1 MATTLKFGTS
11 KTKTYDV
18 NTLKLSEKMNSEQ
31 EEKQMKYSC
40 KFCDFH
46 WEGTAGTFDAVRIHE
61 KTHEEKK
68 QNSLDE

>member
-1 MATTLKFGTS
+1 
-11 KTKTYDV
+11 
-18 NTLKLSEKMNSEQ
+18 
-31 EEKQMKYSC
+31 MKYSC

-68 QNSLDE
+68 KKNPDQMFFKTKLPPELI